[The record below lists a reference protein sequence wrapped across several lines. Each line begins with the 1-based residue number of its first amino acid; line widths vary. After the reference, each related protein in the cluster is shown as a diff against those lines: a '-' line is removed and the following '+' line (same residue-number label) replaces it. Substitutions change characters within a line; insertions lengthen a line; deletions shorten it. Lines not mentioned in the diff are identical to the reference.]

1 MLREQAERCRRLTR
15 ATVDATV
22 IQKLLE
28 LAAEFEEQ
36 ANAEQS
42 RASCR

>member
-1 MLREQAERCRRLTR
+1 MLREQADRCRRLAR
-15 ATVDATV
+15 ATIDATV
-22 IQKLLE
+22 AQKLLE

-36 ANAEQS
+36 AKAEQS

>member
-1 MLREQAERCRRLTR
+1 MLREQAERCRRLAR
-15 ATVDATV
+15 ATTDVTV
-22 IQKLLE
+22 TQKLLE
-28 LAAEFEEQ
+28 LAAEFDER

>member
-1 MLREQAERCRRLTR
+1 MLREQAERCRRLAG
-15 ATVDATV
+15 ATTDAAV
-22 IQKLLE
+22 ARKLLE

-36 ANAEQS
+36 AKAEQS

>member
-1 MLREQAERCRRLTR
+1 MLREQAERCRRLAR
-15 ATVDATV
+15 ATTDATV
-22 IQKLLE
+22 TQKLLE

-42 RASCR
+42 RSSCR